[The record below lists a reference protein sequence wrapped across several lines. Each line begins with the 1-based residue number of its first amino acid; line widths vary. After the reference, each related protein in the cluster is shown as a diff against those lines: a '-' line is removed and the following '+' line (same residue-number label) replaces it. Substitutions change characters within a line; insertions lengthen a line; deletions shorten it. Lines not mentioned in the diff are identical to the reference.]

1 MSCFYKKNKY
11 EDGVYDY
18 TEVINT
24 PKFYESGYI
33 EAKKIKDQA
42 NPKPNVINVALETIG
57 LSLSAP
63 PCGALPKYDIHNMSG
78 PQVIK
83 LGLLEGIKQDKF
95 YELYLDEE
103 GLPFISEIGDVECTI
118 DTVYYSVIHGLE
130 KVEYCVIIKGLD
142 HMPERIVKDPIPLVV
157 KGEGPG
163 VEVYGL
169 GLFQYETCGNKIFN
183 YNGCISY
190 ADPNLQD
197 TTKDEMDSAFELEP
211 FESLIGYTFMCQK
224 PEDVDVVF
232 SDTTQVAL
240 DFHIGDPKLDMAQE
254 FVPEEGSVKLEVD
267 VTERYGEYA
276 DDPCNPCR
284 FLESEDLVFF
294 YESLVAV
301 LNIDQVIFTAQRIT
315 NYKTISD
322 TDYSDVCDIGGEGGE
337 AAGATATADYCHFFD
352 TNIATRQLNIGQD
365 FYYEIKSEP
374 HGKNVAGSE
383 MIKYTLCAG
392 IPVTIEHT
400 LWYGVGGSRP
410 SSGFP
415 VDIIHFAG
423 SSSHII
429 TPFKGIALVSI
440 DKPAIYVTKETDS
453 SIGSIS
459 DSGAAI
465 VRDHTEEIREI
476 SKEITLVATP
486 IVTLDRPSNT
496 AYCVDGVTTLINMED
511 CIQDNDP
518 TTMEDLENTPCEL
531 MTDATSGKAT
541 IDITLPFLE
550 TDDEI
555 VSAAS
560 LLGEKFSADYN
571 QSVSTVP
578 GHSVSSSDLGKKFN
592 GGIINKIAWSYQ
604 DKSFYKATVTT
615 GPFLAGTDSFNTSM
629 WIRRTDQSLS
639 REGIVIGDHGN
650 GLEFQ
655 VYVRNIGVYTALNMT
670 MAIIEI
676 GDAVNVTIYNNP
688 AEAYYD

>member
-1 MSCFYKKNKY
+1 MSCFYKKNKHD
-11 EDGVYDY
+11 EEVYDY
-18 TEVINT
+18 TDVINT

-63 PCGALPKYDIHNMSG
+63 PCGSLPKYDIHNMSG

-83 LGLLEGIKQDKF
+83 LGLLEGVKQDKF

-103 GLPFISEIGDVECTI
+103 GFPFISEVGDIECII
-118 DTVYYSVIHGLE
+118 DTVYYSVIHGME

-157 KGEGPG
+157 KGEGNG

-169 GLFQYETCGNKIFN
+169 GLFQYTTCGNKVFD

-197 TTKDEMDSAFELEP
+197 TTRDEMDSIFELEP

-232 SDTTQVAL
+232 SDTTQIAL
-240 DFHIGDPKLDMAQE
+240 DFHIGDSERGSPFVSRD
-254 FVPEEGSVKLEVD
+254 FVPENGSVKLEVD
-267 VTERYGEYA
+267 VTESYGEYA

-294 YESLVAV
+294 YDSLVAI
-301 LNIDQVIFTAQRIT
+301 LSIDQVLFTAQRIT
-315 NYKTISD
+315 NYKTTSD

-337 AAGATATADYCHFFD
+337 AAGATATTNYCSFFD
-352 TNIATRQLNIGQD
+352 TNVATRQLNIGQD

-392 IPVTIEHT
+392 IPITAESFTWGINSTYYPRIV
-400 LWYGVGGSRP
+400 
-410 SSGFP
+410 
-415 VDIIHFAG
+415 HFAG
-423 SSSHII
+423 SSSHIFS
-429 TPFKGIALVSI
+429 PFKGIALVSI
-440 DKPAIYVTKETDS
+440 DKPAIYVTKKTDS
-453 SIGSIS
+453 SIGSIA

-465 VRDHTEEIREI
+465 VRDHTEEVREI

-496 AYCVDGVTTLINMED
+496 AYCVDGVTTLINMDD

-531 MTDATSGKAT
+531 MNDATSGKAT

-555 VSAAS
+555 INAAS

-592 GGIINKIAWSYQ
+592 GGIINKIVWSYQ

-629 WIRRTDQSLS
+629 WMRRTDQSLS
-639 REGIVIGDHGN
+639 REGIVTGDHGN

-670 MAIIEI
+670 MATIEI